1 MSGLVIFH
9 KTRVLPSQGLDNF
22 RPVVRLQPTKGVR
35 FRTVVRVEDAHER
48 GQPRRAYGKLA
59 QDARLLVPGQHVTA
73 RSGRGDGRGR
83 AASTAGPQG
92 VQKLTAGRS
101 PGKKSADA
109 VIASVSMRSQSTL
122 APESHKSRF
131 TAKTTPGASYVV

>member
-1 MSGLVIFH
+1 MQNADEG
-9 KTRVLPSQGLDNF
+9 RQ
-22 RPVVRLQPTKGVR
+22 
-35 FRTVVRVEDAHER
+35 A
-48 GQPRRAYGKLA
+48 RRAYRKLA
-59 QDARLLVPGQHVTA
+59 QDPSLLVPGQHVTA
-73 RSGRGDGRGR
+73 RSGRGAGRGR

-122 APESHKSRF
+122 APESHNRAVSQRR
-131 TAKTTPGASYVV
+131 PGASYVV